1 MSLHGYSSTVTA
13 IIHLPLCFPVRPRF
27 WSFYHLHVPA
37 TQIFEPLH
45 IHYPDRFAPF
55 ESGLL
60 LVGAWRGHVRPQ
72 NGSEFPTTNGHG
84 RANDAA
90 KTTTATTAAAATPAP
105 GSAKCTRPDSDYD
118 FPNPEPAD
126 RTSERLASHDVNT
139 RAHGPDIQLV
149 SSIACASHI
158 ADLLHDPFC

>member
-1 MSLHGYSSTVTA
+1 MSLHGYPSFVTA
-13 IIHLPLCFPVRPRF
+13 IIHLPLCSPVRPRF

-37 TQIFEPLH
+37 TQLFEPLH
-45 IHYPDRFAPF
+45 IHYTGRFALF

-90 KTTTATTAAAATPAP
+90 KATTATAAAATPAP
-105 GSAKCTRPDSDYD
+105 GSAKRTRPDSEYD
-118 FPNPEPAD
+118 FPNPEPAAG
-126 RTSERLASHDVNT
+126 TYERLANRDDNT

-158 ADLLHDPFC
+158 ADLIHDPFC